1 MRPSGWSLRASV
13 GAILDGE
20 LTTGGRHHDLG
31 PGVVGAVSIA
41 RPWTRGPWFVIGSA
55 TLGASRVTT
64 REDLAG
70 APRVGL
76 IAADARVG
84 AALGR
89 RVGPVSP
96 YLLARAFG
104 GPVFWTL
111 DDEDTVGSDRYHV
124 QLGAG
129 ASLALGDAWT
139 VLVDVSALGERA
151 ASVGISWRR

>member
-1 MRPSGWSLRASV
+1 M
-13 GAILDGE
+13 
-20 LTTGGRHHDLG
+20 
-31 PGVVGAVSIA
+31 
-41 RPWTRGPWFVIGSA
+41 IGSA

-70 APRVGL
+70 APRVSL

-151 ASVGISWRR
+151 ASVGISWRQ